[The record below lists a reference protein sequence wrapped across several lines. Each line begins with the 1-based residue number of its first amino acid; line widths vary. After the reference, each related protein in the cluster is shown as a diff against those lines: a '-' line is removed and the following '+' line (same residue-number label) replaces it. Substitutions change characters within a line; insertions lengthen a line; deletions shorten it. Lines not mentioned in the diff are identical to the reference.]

1 MSGVSVPKPNP
12 FTKNKEE
19 TTDKGLILLK
29 RLETG
34 SDNPGVATDEQ
45 GPFEDT
51 DDFFSENKTH
61 LDSLQTTP
69 YEEEYI

>member
-1 MSGVSVPKPNP
+1 LAKVEEDLPSMSGVSVPKPNP

-34 SDNPGVATDEQ
+34 SDNPGVATDE
-45 GPFEDT
+45 
-51 DDFFSENKTH
+51 
-61 LDSLQTTP
+61 
-69 YEEEYI
+69 